1 LHSNDQGRYKT
12 GILAPLSALLNL
24 WRSKVG
30 VGVFNKSICIFI
42 PRFENAGM
50 KKRTDFLVIGS
61 GIAGLT
67 FALKAAKFGKVTVI
81 TKANL
86 DDTNT
91 RYAQG
96 GIAAVFSEPDNFEKH
111 IKDTLIAGG
120 GICNEEVVRMVVHE
134 APERIKDLID
144 LGVSFDKKEDGTYD
158 LAKEGG
164 HTEYRILHH
173 KDKTG
178 EAIQKTLIEQV
189 RKEAN
194 IEIFEHHFAIDILT
208 QHHLGVELKRDYPD
222 IKCFGVYVA
231 DLKNPKVITFLSK
244 ITVIATGGM
253 GNVYM
258 TTTNPEIATGDGVA
272 MVYRAKG
279 TIENMEFVQFHPT
292 SLWDPNTRPSFLITE
307 ALRGYGAVLKNMSG
321 EKFMNR
327 YDSRGSL
334 APRDIVARA
343 IDNEMKIWGDD
354 HVWLDC
360 THLDSEG
367 LKDHFPNVYEHCL
380 TRGIDIT
387 KDMIP
392 VVPAAHYSCGGIK
405 VDMNGQSN
413 IHRLYALGEV
423 SSTGLHGANRLASN
437 SLIEAAVY
445 SHRAAMHSGNLL
457 KDLTFEEKIPDWD
470 YKGTTHLEEMV
481 LVTQNYRE
489 VQMIMS
495 NYVGIVRSD
504 LRLERALARLEI
516 IYKENESLY
525 KRSLISQKIVELR
538 NLINV
543 GYIIIKMA
551 ANRNESIGLH
561 YSIDHPKRGF
571 SEF

>member
-1 LHSNDQGRYKT
+1 
-12 GILAPLSALLNL
+12 
-24 WRSKVG
+24 
-30 VGVFNKSICIFI
+30 
-42 PRFENAGM
+42 M

-67 FALKAAKFGKVTVI
+67 FALKAAKTGKVCIV
-81 TKANL
+81 TKGSL
-86 DDTNT
+86 EDSNT
-91 RYAQG
+91 KYAQG

-111 IKDTLIAGG
+111 IKDTLIAGDG
-120 GICNEEVVRMVVHE
+120 FCNEEVVRMVVQE
-134 APERIKDLID
+134 APERIKDLIS
-144 LGVSFDKKEDGTYD
+144 LGVSFDRKEDGTYD

-164 HTEYRILHH
+164 HTEHRILHH

-178 EAIQKTLIEQV
+178 EVIEKTLVEQV
-189 RKEAN
+189 RRNPN
-194 IEIFEHHFAIDILT
+194 IEVYEQHFAIEILT
-208 QHHLGVELKRDYPD
+208 QHHLGDVLKKNYPD
-222 IKCFGVYVA
+222 IKCYGAYVA
-231 DLKNPKVITFLSK
+231 DLVNQKVITFLSK
-244 ITVIATGGM
+244 VTVMATGGM
-253 GNVYM
+253 GNVYL

-292 SLWDPNTRPSFLITE
+292 SLWDPNIRPSFLITE
-307 ALRGYGAVLKNMSG
+307 ALRGYGAELKNMAG
-321 EKFMNR
+321 EKFMKR

-354 HVWLDC
+354 HAWLDC
-360 THLDSEG
+360 THLKAEG
-367 LKDHFPNVYEHCL
+367 LIDHFPNVYEHCL
-380 TRGIDIT
+380 ERGIDIT
-387 KDMIP
+387 KDLIP

-405 VDMNGQSN
+405 VDINGESN
-413 IHRLYALGEV
+413 ISRLYAIGEV

-445 SHRAAMHSGNLL
+445 SHRAATDASKRL
-457 KDLTFEEKIPDWD
+457 KELTFEEKIPDWD
-470 YKGTTHLEEMV
+470 YKGTTHLEEMI
-481 LVTQNYRE
+481 LVTQNYKE

-504 LRLERALARLEI
+504 LRLERALIRLEI
-516 IYKENESLY
+516 IYKETESLF
-525 KRSLISQKIVELR
+525 KRSLISKKICELR

-543 GYIIIKMA
+543 GYLIIKMA
-551 ANRNESIGLH
+551 KSRQESRGLH
-561 YSIDHPKRGF
+561 YSIDHPKRSS

>member
-1 LHSNDQGRYKT
+1 M
-12 GILAPLSALLNL
+12 
-24 WRSKVG
+24 
-30 VGVFNKSICIFI
+30 
-42 PRFENAGM
+42 M

-67 FALKAAKFGKVTVI
+67 FALEAVKYGKVTIV
-81 TKANL
+81 TKAKL
-86 DDTNT
+86 EDTNT

-111 IKDTLIAGG
+111 INDTLIAGG
-120 GICNEEVVRMVVHE
+120 GICNEEVVRMVVQE
-134 APERIKDLID
+134 APDRIKDLIN

-178 EAIQKTLIEQV
+178 ESIQNTLMERV
-189 RKEAN
+189 RNEHD
-194 IEIFEHHFAIDILT
+194 IEILEHHFAIEILT
-208 QHHLGVELKRDYPD
+208 QHHLGEVVKRNYPD
-222 IKCFGVYVA
+222 IKCFGAYVA
-231 DLKNPKVITFLSK
+231 DLVNQQVITLLSK
-244 ITVIATGGM
+244 VTVVATGGI
-253 GNVYM
+253 GNVYL

-279 TIENMEFVQFHPT
+279 TIENMEFIQFHPT
-292 SLWDPNTRPSFLITE
+292 SLYDPEKKPSFLITE
-307 ALRGYGAVLKNMSG
+307 ALRGYGAVLKNLSG

-360 THLDSEG
+360 THLNKEG

-380 TRGIDIT
+380 ERGIDIT
-387 KDMIP
+387 RDMIP
-392 VVPAAHYSCGGIK
+392 VVPCAHYSCGGIK
-405 VDMNGQSN
+405 VDTDGQSN
-413 IHRLYALGEV
+413 IDRLYALGEA

-445 SHRAAMHSGNLL
+445 SHRAAIHSGARLKELL
-457 KDLTFEEKIPDWD
+457 YEERIPLWD

-481 LVTQNYRE
+481 LITQSTKE

-504 LRLERALARLEI
+504 IRLERAMVRLDILYE
-516 IYKENESLY
+516 ETERLY
-525 KRSLISQKIVELR
+525 KKSLISKKICELR

-551 ANRNESIGLH
+551 QNRHESVGLH
-561 YSIDHPKRGF
+561 YSIDYPKRTS

>member
-1 LHSNDQGRYKT
+1 MV
-12 GILAPLSALLNL
+12 
-24 WRSKVG
+24 WG
-30 VGVFNKSICIFI
+30 VLTSICIFA
-42 PRFENAGM
+42 PSLNSEVM

-67 FALKAAKFGKVTVI
+67 FALKAVKFGKVTIV

-86 DDTNT
+86 EDTNT

-111 IKDTLIAGG
+111 INDTLVAGG

-134 APERIKDLID
+134 APDRIKDLINM
-144 LGVSFDKKEDGTYD
+144 GVSFDKKEDGTYD

-173 KDKTG
+173 KDRTG
-178 EAIQKTLIEQV
+178 ESIQKTLMERV
-189 RKEAN
+189 RNEAK
-194 IEIFEHHFAIDILT
+194 IEILEHHFAIELLT
-208 QHHLGVELKRDYPD
+208 QHHLGEEVKRNYPD
-222 IKCFGVYVA
+222 IKCYGAYVA
-231 DLKNPKVITFLSK
+231 DLVNQQVITILSK
-244 ITVIATGGM
+244 VTVIATGGI
-253 GNVYM
+253 GNVYL

-279 TIENMEFVQFHPT
+279 TIENMEFIQFHPT
-292 SLWDPNTRPSFLITE
+292 SLYDPERKPSFLITE
-307 ALRGYGAVLKNMSG
+307 ALRGYGAVLKNLSG

-360 THLDSEG
+360 THLNKEG

-380 TRGIDIT
+380 ERGIDIT

-392 VVPAAHYSCGGIK
+392 VVPCAHYSCGGIK
-405 VDMNGQSN
+405 VDINGQSN
-413 IHRLYALGEV
+413 IDRLYALGEA

-445 SHRAAMHSGNLL
+445 AHRAAVHSGARLN
-457 KDLTFEEKIPDWD
+457 DLTFEERIPVWD

-481 LVTQNYRE
+481 LITQSTKE

-504 LRLERALARLEI
+504 IRLERAMVRLDILYE
-516 IYKENESLY
+516 ETERLY
-525 KRSLISQKIVELR
+525 KKSLISKKICELR

-551 ANRNESIGLH
+551 KNRHESIGLH
-561 YSIDHPKRGF
+561 YSIDYPKRTS

>member
-1 LHSNDQGRYKT
+1 
-12 GILAPLSALLNL
+12 
-24 WRSKVG
+24 
-30 VGVFNKSICIFI
+30 
-42 PRFENAGM
+42 M
-50 KKRTDFLVIGS
+50 KKKTDFLVIGS

-67 FALKAAKFGKVTVI
+67 FALKAAKYGRVTVV

-86 DDTNT
+86 EDTNT

-111 IKDTLIAGG
+111 ISDTLIAGG
-120 GICNEEVVRMVVHE
+120 GICNEEVVRMVVLE
-134 APERIKDLID
+134 APERIKDLINM
-144 LGVSFDKKEDGTYD
+144 GVSFDKKEDGTYD

-178 EAIQKTLIEQV
+178 ESIQKTLMERV
-189 RKEAN
+189 RNEAN
-194 IEIFEHHFAIDILT
+194 IEILEHHFAIELLT
-208 QHHLGVELKRDYPD
+208 QHHLGEVVKRNYPD
-222 IKCFGVYVA
+222 IKCFGAYVA
-231 DLKNPKVITFLSK
+231 DLVNQKVITLLSK
-244 ITVIATGGM
+244 VTVVATGGI
-253 GNVYM
+253 GNVYL

-292 SLWDPNTRPSFLITE
+292 SLYDPERKPSFLITE
-307 ALRGYGAVLKNMSG
+307 ALRGYGAVLKNLSG

-360 THLDSEG
+360 TQLNQEG

-380 TRGIDIT
+380 ERGIDIT
-387 KDMIP
+387 RDMIP
-392 VVPAAHYSCGGIK
+392 VVPCAHYSCGGIK
-405 VDMNGQSN
+405 VDINGQSN
-413 IHRLYALGEV
+413 IDRLYALGEA

-445 SHRAAMHSGNLL
+445 AHRAAIHSGARLN
-457 KDLTFEEKIPDWD
+457 KLTFEEQIPVWD

-481 LVTQNYRE
+481 LITQSCKE

-504 LRLERALARLEI
+504 IRLERAMVRLDILYE
-516 IYKENESLY
+516 ETERLY
-525 KRSLISQKIVELR
+525 KKSLISKKICELR

-551 ANRNESIGLH
+551 KNRHESVGLH
-561 YSIDHPKRGF
+561 YSIDYPKRAS

>member
-1 LHSNDQGRYKT
+1 
-12 GILAPLSALLNL
+12 
-24 WRSKVG
+24 
-30 VGVFNKSICIFI
+30 
-42 PRFENAGM
+42 M

-67 FALKAAKFGKVTVI
+67 FALKAVKYGKVTIV

-86 DDTNT
+86 EDTNT
-91 RYAQG
+91 RFAQG

-111 IKDTLIAGG
+111 ISDTLIAGG
-120 GICNEEVVRMVVHE
+120 GICNEAVVRMVVQE
-134 APERIKDLID
+134 APDRIKDLINI
-144 LGVSFDKKEDGTYD
+144 GVSFDKKEDGTYD

-178 EAIQKTLIEQV
+178 ESIQKTLMERV
-189 RKEAN
+189 RNEPN
-194 IEIFEHHFAIDILT
+194 INILEHHFAIEILT
-208 QHHLGVELKRDYPD
+208 QHHLGEVVKRNYPD
-222 IKCFGVYVA
+222 IKCFGAYVA
-231 DLKNPKVITFLSK
+231 DLVNQNVITFLSK
-244 ITVIATGGM
+244 VTVVATGGI
-253 GNVYM
+253 GNVYL

-279 TIENMEFVQFHPT
+279 TIENMEFIQFHPT
-292 SLWDPNTRPSFLITE
+292 SLYDPERKPSFLITE
-307 ALRGYGAVLKNMSG
+307 ALRGYGAVLKNLSG

-343 IDNEMKIWGDD
+343 IDNELKIWGDD

-360 THLDSEG
+360 THLNKEG

-380 TRGIDIT
+380 ERGIDIT
-387 KDMIP
+387 RDMIP
-392 VVPAAHYSCGGIK
+392 VVPCAHYSCGGIK
-405 VDMNGQSN
+405 VDTDGQSN
-413 IHRLYALGEV
+413 IDRLYALGEA

-445 SHRAAMHSGNLL
+445 AHRAAIHSGARL
-457 KDLTFEEKIPDWD
+457 KELTFEEKIPVWD

-481 LVTQNYRE
+481 LITQSSKE

-504 LRLERALARLEI
+504 IRLERAMVRLDILYE
-516 IYKENESLY
+516 ETESLY
-525 KRSLISQKIVELR
+525 KKSLISKKICELR

-551 ANRNESIGLH
+551 KNRHESVGLH
-561 YSIDHPKRGF
+561 YSIDYPKRAS

>member
-1 LHSNDQGRYKT
+1 
-12 GILAPLSALLNL
+12 
-24 WRSKVG
+24 
-30 VGVFNKSICIFI
+30 
-42 PRFENAGM
+42 M

-67 FALKAAKFGKVTVI
+67 FALKAAQFGKVAVV
-81 TKANL
+81 TKAAL
-86 DDTNT
+86 EDSNT
-91 RYAQG
+91 KFAQG

-111 IKDTLIAGG
+111 IRDTLIAGDG
-120 GICNEEVVRMVVHE
+120 FCNEEVVRMVVQE
-134 APERIKDLID
+134 APERINDLIS
-144 LGVSFDKKEDGTYD
+144 LGVSFDRREDGSYD

-164 HTEYRILHH
+164 HTEFRIFHH

-178 EAIQKTLIEQV
+178 EAIENALVEQV
-189 RKEAN
+189 KKSPN
-194 IEIFEHHFAIDILT
+194 ITIYEHHFAIEILT
-208 QHHLGVELKRDYPD
+208 QHHLGDILKKNYPD
-222 IKCFGVYVA
+222 IKCFGAYVA
-231 DLKNPKVITFLSK
+231 DLVNQKVITFLSK
-244 ITVIATGGM
+244 ITVMATGGM

-292 SLWDPNTRPSFLITE
+292 SLYDPNRRPSFLITE
-307 ALRGYGAVLKNMSG
+307 ALRGYGAVLKNMAG

-360 THLDSEG
+360 THLEPEG

-380 TRGIDIT
+380 ARGIDIT
-387 KDMIP
+387 KDFIP

-405 VDMNGQSN
+405 VDLDGQSN
-413 IHRLYALGEV
+413 ISRLYALGEV
-423 SSTGLHGANRLASN
+423 SSSGLHGANRLASN
-437 SLIEAAVY
+437 SLIEAVVY
-445 SHRAAMHSGNLL
+445 SHRAALHSGTRLGE
-457 KDLTFEEKIPDWD
+457 LTFEERIPDWD

-481 LVTQNYRE
+481 LVTQNYKE

-504 LRLERALARLEI
+504 LRLERALVRLEI
-516 IYKENESLY
+516 IYKETESLY
-525 KRSLISQKIVELR
+525 KRSLISKKICELR

-551 ANRNESIGLH
+551 KNRQESRGLH
-561 YSIDHPKRGF
+561 YSIDHPKRAI

>member
-1 LHSNDQGRYKT
+1 
-12 GILAPLSALLNL
+12 
-24 WRSKVG
+24 
-30 VGVFNKSICIFI
+30 
-42 PRFENAGM
+42 
-50 KKRTDFLVIGS
+50 
-61 GIAGLT
+61 
-67 FALKAAKFGKVTVI
+67 
-81 TKANL
+81 
-86 DDTNT
+86 
-91 RYAQG
+91 
-96 GIAAVFSEPDNFEKH
+96 
-111 IKDTLIAGG
+111 
-120 GICNEEVVRMVVHE
+120 MVVQE
-134 APERIKDLID
+134 APDRIKDLIN

-178 EAIQKTLIEQV
+178 ESIQKTLMEQV
-189 RKEAN
+189 RNEPN
-194 IEIFEHHFAIDILT
+194 IEILEHHFAIELLT
-208 QHHLGVELKRDYPD
+208 QHHLGEIVKRNYPD
-222 IKCFGVYVA
+222 IKCFGAYVA
-231 DLKNPKVITFLSK
+231 DLVNQKVITLLSK
-244 ITVIATGGM
+244 VTVVATGGI
-253 GNVYM
+253 GNVYL

-279 TIENMEFVQFHPT
+279 TIENMEFIQFHPT
-292 SLWDPNTRPSFLITE
+292 SLYDPEKKPSFLITE
-307 ALRGYGAVLKNMSG
+307 ALRGFGAVLKNLSG

-360 THLDSEG
+360 THLNPEG
-367 LKDHFPNVYEHCL
+367 LQDHFPNVYEHCL
-380 TRGIDIT
+380 ERGIDIA

-392 VVPAAHYSCGGIK
+392 VIPCAHYSCGGIK
-405 VDMNGQSN
+405 VDTDGQSN
-413 IHRLYALGEV
+413 IDRLYALGEA

-445 SHRAAMHSGNLL
+445 AHRAALHSGARL
-457 KDLTFEEKIPDWD
+457 KKLTFEERIPLWD

-481 LVTQNYRE
+481 LITQSCKE

-504 LRLERALARLEI
+504 IRLERAMVRLDILYE
-516 IYKENESLY
+516 ETESLY
-525 KRSLISQKIVELR
+525 KRSLISKKICELR

-551 ANRNESIGLH
+551 KNRHESVGLH
-561 YSIDHPKRGF
+561 YSIDYPKRAS

>member
-1 LHSNDQGRYKT
+1 MR
-12 GILAPLSALLNL
+12 
-24 WRSKVG
+24 
-30 VGVFNKSICIFI
+30 
-42 PRFENAGM
+42 
-50 KKRTDFLVIGS
+50 KRTDFLVIGS

-67 FALKAAKFGKVTVI
+67 FALKAARFGKVSIV
-81 TKANL
+81 TKSTL
-86 DDTNT
+86 EESNT

-111 IKDTLIAGG
+111 IHDTLIAGDG
-120 GICNEEVVRMVVHE
+120 FCNEEVVRMVVSE
-134 APERIKDLID
+134 APERIKDLIK
-144 LGVSFDKKEDGTYD
+144 LGVSFDKRPDGSYD
-158 LAKEGG
+158 LAREGG
-164 HTEYRILHH
+164 HTERRILHH
-173 KDKTG
+173 KDNTG
-178 EAIQKTLIEQV
+178 EAIQKVLTEKA
-189 RKEAN
+189 RKN
-194 IEIFEHHFAIDILT
+194 PDIEIFENHFAIEILT
-208 QHHLGVELKRDYPD
+208 QHHLGEEIKRNHQGINCY
-222 IKCFGVYVA
+222 GAYVA
-231 DLKNPKVITFLSK
+231 DLEKSKVITFLSK
-244 ITVIATGGM
+244 VTVISTGGM
-253 GNVYM
+253 GNVYL

-292 SLWDPNTRPSFLITE
+292 SLFDPNKRPSFLITE
-307 ALRGYGAVLKNMSG
+307 ALRGYGAVLKNLAG

-360 THLDSEG
+360 THLDPEG
-367 LKDHFPNVYEHCL
+367 LKDHFPNIYEHCL
-380 TRGIDIT
+380 ERGIDIT
-387 KDMIP
+387 RNMIP

-405 VDMNGQSN
+405 VDMDGQSN
-413 IHRLYALGEV
+413 INRLYALGEA

-445 SHRAAMHSGNLL
+445 SHRAAIATS
-457 KDLTFEEKIPDWD
+457 KRIKEISYEEKIPNWD
-470 YKGTTHLEEMV
+470 YKGTTHLEEMI
-481 LVTQNYRE
+481 LITQNYKE

-504 LRLERALARLEI
+504 LRLIRALTRLEI
-516 IYKENESLY
+516 IYNETENLY
-525 KRSLISQKIVELR
+525 KRSLISKKLCELR

-543 GYIIIKMA
+543 GYLIIKMA
-551 ANRNESIGLH
+551 KNRHESIGLH
-561 YSIDHPKRGF
+561 YSIDHPKRNI